1 MAEKSGLNVLLVED
15 NPTERW
21 LFTELLRSRGH
32 TVTACEDAESG
43 WEEFLRNLPSLILL
57 DWVLPGMDG
66 IEFCRKIRKHPAGEQ
81 TVIIVVTVRNS
92 AEDLREVMA
101 AGADDYIAKP
111 ADVDLMNIR
120 LAVAE
125 RNVRELAE
133 SSQTKQV
140 LEATFEELQ
149 ELFENL
155 DEVYFTLDV
164 ARNTLV
170 RISPACEQVLGYTAD
185 QLLAEDGLLT
195 GLLHPEEF
203 EKLARSA
210 GQEADPPVS
219 IHEYEIQTGAGER
232 RWLRARLR
240 AGYDDRGELSRIDG
254 VLSDRTERQM
264 AQEQLAARTQE
275 LLTLHRIS
283 QLLMG
288 ASSLQSPYDEILEE
302 ICNATGFPI
311 AAIEYFDEERDRM
324 IITAAR
330 GIPDLEDGGTLE
342 IDAHQTLSG
351 VAVRTGESVVV
362 EDARKRK
369 EHTSDYLN
377 KLGLRAYL
385 SFPLVVPGAVSG
397 CLTLAHT
404 EAVRPDIRMVR
415 WAESV
420 ANSIASVVERMGA
433 EEALKESEQRYRT
446 LAEQL
451 QQANDELQAFAYSV
465 SHDLRAPLR
474 TMQGF
479 AHALVR
485 KFGSSLDPEA
495 RDYARRIIASGV
507 QSERLIGD
515 LLAYSRLSFEEMK
528 LQPVDLNE
536 VVKSAREQMD
546 ADLKESK
553 AHLELDEA
561 LPEVQGHQ
569 VTLVQVVANLL
580 SNAVKFVEEGTV
592 PEVRIRYEESD
603 GRIRLWVEDNGV
615 GIREDQREKIFQI
628 FERLQ
633 AGEDRPGT
641 GIGLAIVR
649 RGMERIGGRAGVE
662 SEHGKGSR
670 FWIELPRYVATGR
683 KLWRRGRSTR
693 SER

>member
-66 IEFCRKIRKHPAGEQ
+66 IELCRKIRKHPAGER
-81 TVIIVVTVRNS
+81 TVVIVVTVRNS

-125 RNVRELAE
+125 KNVRELAE
-133 SSQTKQV
+133 RSQTKQV

-164 ARNTLV
+164 ASNTLV

-185 QLLAEDGLLT
+185 QLLADVGPLT
-195 GLLHPEEF
+195 ELLHSEEF

-254 VLSDRTERQM
+254 VLSDRTERHM

-330 GIPDLEDGGTLE
+330 GFPDLEDGGTLE

-369 EHTSDYLN
+369 EHTSDYLH

-404 EAVRPDIRMVR
+404 EVVRPDIRMVR
-415 WAESV
+415 WVESV

-433 EEALKESEQRYRT
+433 EEALKESEQEYRT

-485 KFGSSLDPEA
+485 KFGSSLEPEA
-495 RDYARRIIASGV
+495 QDYARRIIASGV
-507 QSERLIGD
+507 QSEELIGD
-515 LLAYSRLSFEEMK
+515 LLAYSRLSFEEIK

-546 ADLKESK
+546 ADLEESK

-615 GIREDQREKIFQI
+615 GIREDQREKIFQV

-633 AGEDRPGT
+633 AGEARPGT

-649 RGMERIGGRAGVE
+649 RGMERIGGQAGVE

-683 KLWRRGRSTR
+683 KLWRRGRRAR

>member
-66 IEFCRKIRKHPAGEQ
+66 IELCRKIRKHPAGER
-81 TVIIVVTVRNS
+81 TVVIVVTVRNS

-125 RNVRELAE
+125 KNVRELAE
-133 SSQTKQV
+133 RSQTKQV

-164 ARNTLV
+164 ASNTLV

-185 QLLAEDGLLT
+185 QLLADVGPLT
-195 GLLHPEEF
+195 ELLHSEEF

-254 VLSDRTERQM
+254 VLSDRTERHM

-330 GIPDLEDGGTLE
+330 GFPDLEDGGTLE

-369 EHTSDYLN
+369 EHTSDYLH

-404 EAVRPDIRMVR
+404 EVVRPDIRMVR

-433 EEALKESEQRYRT
+433 EEALKESEQEYRT

-485 KFGSSLDPEA
+485 KFGSSLEPEA
-495 RDYARRIIASGV
+495 QDYARRIIASGV
-507 QSERLIGD
+507 QSEELIGD
-515 LLAYSRLSFEEMK
+515 LLAYSRLSFEEIK

-546 ADLKESK
+546 ADLEESK

-615 GIREDQREKIFQI
+615 GIREDQREKIFQV

-633 AGEDRPGT
+633 AGEARPGT

-649 RGMERIGGRAGVE
+649 RGMERIGGQAGVE

-683 KLWRRGRSTR
+683 KLWRRGRRAR